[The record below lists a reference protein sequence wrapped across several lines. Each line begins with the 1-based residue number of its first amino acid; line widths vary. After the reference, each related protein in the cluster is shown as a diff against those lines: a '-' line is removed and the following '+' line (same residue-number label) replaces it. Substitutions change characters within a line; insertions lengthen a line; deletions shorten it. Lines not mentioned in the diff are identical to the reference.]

1 MEYAVLD
8 TFSHRY
14 FLSILSEWIFF
25 RNVDEGTLEN
35 TKERSLSLR
44 KSGIVARE
52 NISPWNRLVSVLPI
66 DARIYESLEQSQ
78 SLHPPLIQED

>member
-14 FLSILSEWIFF
+14 FLCMLSERILF

-35 TKERSLSLR
+35 TKERS
-44 KSGIVARE
+44 
-52 NISPWNRLVSVLPI
+52 
-66 DARIYESLEQSQ
+66 
-78 SLHPPLIQED
+78 